1 MNSDPHGNWCV
12 HYCKKS
18 DTTTWNV
25 MKIRRSDGVIVSA
38 KTYSDVFKFVKY
50 QEAFD
55 FVRQLIT
62 EEPEPKYDA
71 TVKRV
76 CLARED
82 AFYLSEN

>member
-1 MNSDPHGNWCV
+1 MNSDPTGNWCIY
-12 HYCKKS
+12 YCKVN
-18 DTTTWNV
+18 DTATWNV
-25 MKIRRSDGVIVSA
+25 MKLRRNDGVMVSA
-38 KTYSDVFKFVKY
+38 KTYSDVFKFTKY

-55 FVRQLIT
+55 FARQVIT

-71 TVKRV
+71 KVKRV